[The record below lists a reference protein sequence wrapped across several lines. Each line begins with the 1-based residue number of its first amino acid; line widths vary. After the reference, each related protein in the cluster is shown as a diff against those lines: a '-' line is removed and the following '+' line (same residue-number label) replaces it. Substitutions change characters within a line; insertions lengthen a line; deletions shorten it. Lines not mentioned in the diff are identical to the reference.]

1 MAMGPPVGSPFSGP
15 GATQISAAAGLPFAG
30 VPTELAERADAV
42 LATEP
47 DHLAASIDF
56 DAAKVPEGRF
66 TLRSLFRRRRLGVA
80 VALVLLVAETLTML
94 LGPALTQIGIDDG
107 VRAGNKTTLV
117 TVVIVYL
124 GVILGH
130 VGLNRA
136 RIRWTADLGESLM
149 YDVRVRVFSH
159 FQRMSLDWF
168 TTEKTGVLLS
178 RMTSDI
184 EALSQ
189 LLTEGFTNLFI
200 QALTLVFVTA
210 ILLTYDVRLAL
221 ILLLVVMPP
230 LIALTLWFRV
240 ASERG
245 YRRVRDRIA
254 DVLSDLSEGLSGIRV
269 ITAMNRQRRNV
280 IAHRNV
286 VGRYRDANLHTAKLG
301 AVYGPS
307 SEAVGVIAQA
317 IVLLVGGRLV
327 LDGRL
332 ELGELAAFVLYV
344 TVFFAPIQ
352 QLVQL
357 YNTYQ
362 QGSAALH
369 KLADVVATEPTV
381 KERTDAVSLKPI
393 VGLIELRGVTFGYND
408 GTTVLRDIDLR
419 IEPGETFS
427 LVGATGAGKS
437 TIAKLITRFYDPT
450 AGSVCIDGHDLRT
463 VTLQS
468 LRSQLGVVPQ
478 EPFLFGGTIRDNITF
493 ARPDAGDVEVCE
505 AVDLVGL
512 NDLVD
517 RLGHGVDSAVHER
530 GISMSAGERQLLAL
544 ARAFVARPRVLILD
558 EATSSLDLESETKVE
573 AALDVL
579 LEGRTAIIIAHRLAT
594 AMRADR
600 IAVVADGGIAE
611 LGSHDELVDLGG
623 IYASM
628 YTTWMTHT

>member
-30 VPTELAERADAV
+30 VPTERADAV

>member
-230 LIALTLWFRV
+230 LIALQ
-240 ASERG
+240 G
-245 YRRVRDRIA
+245 GVRT
-254 DVLSDLSEGLSGIRV
+254 GLPARSGP
-269 ITAMNRQRRNV
+269 
-280 IAHRNV
+280 HR
-286 VGRYRDANLHTAKLG
+286 
-301 AVYGPS
+301 
-307 SEAVGVIAQA
+307 
-317 IVLLVGGRLV
+317 
-327 LDGRL
+327 
-332 ELGELAAFVLYV
+332 
-344 TVFFAPIQ
+344 
-352 QLVQL
+352 
-357 YNTYQ
+357 
-362 QGSAALH
+362 
-369 KLADVVATEPTV
+369 
-381 KERTDAVSLKPI
+381 
-393 VGLIELRGVTFGYND
+393 
-408 GTTVLRDIDLR
+408 
-419 IEPGETFS
+419 
-427 LVGATGAGKS
+427 
-437 TIAKLITRFYDPT
+437 
-450 AGSVCIDGHDLRT
+450 
-463 VTLQS
+463 
-468 LRSQLGVVPQ
+468 
-478 EPFLFGGTIRDNITF
+478 
-493 ARPDAGDVEVCE
+493 
-505 AVDLVGL
+505 
-512 NDLVD
+512 
-517 RLGHGVDSAVHER
+517 
-530 GISMSAGERQLLAL
+530 
-544 ARAFVARPRVLILD
+544 
-558 EATSSLDLESETKVE
+558 
-573 AALDVL
+573 
-579 LEGRTAIIIAHRLAT
+579 
-594 AMRADR
+594 
-600 IAVVADGGIAE
+600 
-611 LGSHDELVDLGG
+611 
-623 IYASM
+623 
-628 YTTWMTHT
+628 